1 MSEKL
6 LIQHA
11 RNGVKKKFIIIK
23 LMDGEN
29 KQKQFMNL
37 MVDFFTGVLS
47 VINPKRLM

>member
-1 MSEKL
+1 MVS
-6 LIQHA
+6 
-11 RNGVKKKFIIIK
+11 KKKFIIIK